1 MEHLK
6 EVMQHIDNNSEHLPE
21 GEYLKIC
28 RCLHKVF
35 KSFPES
41 RESISSSLLYDGLS
55 WPPPFRLYDIWNQH
69 RQLTRDLS
77 ECRNQIE
84 FFSIRA
90 DCDRLKQ
97 TYIELVHST
106 TTDPRLRSAWI
117 SRI

>member
-35 KSFPES
+35 KSYPEQK
-41 RESISSSLLYDGLS
+41 ESISSSLLYDGLA
-55 WPPPFRLYDIWNQH
+55 WPPPFRLYDIWNQLQ
-69 RQLTRDLS
+69 QLRRDLS
-77 ECRNQIE
+77 ECRNQTE
-84 FFSIRA
+84 FFSIRT
-90 DCDRLKQ
+90 DSDRLKQ
-97 TYIELVHST
+97 TYIELVDST